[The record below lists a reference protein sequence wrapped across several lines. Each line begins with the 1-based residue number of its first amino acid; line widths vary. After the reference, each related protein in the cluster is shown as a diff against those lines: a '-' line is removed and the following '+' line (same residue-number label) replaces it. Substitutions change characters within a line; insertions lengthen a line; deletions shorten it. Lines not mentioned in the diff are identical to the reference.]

1 MFFWSALGLEIKGV
15 EKAEFPQGTPLA
27 ATSHSP
33 SDDLCATFVT
43 TERLIDAL
51 L

>member
-1 MFFWSALGLEIKGV
+1 M

-27 ATSHSP
+27 DTPHSP

-43 TERLIDAL
+43 TERLIDTL